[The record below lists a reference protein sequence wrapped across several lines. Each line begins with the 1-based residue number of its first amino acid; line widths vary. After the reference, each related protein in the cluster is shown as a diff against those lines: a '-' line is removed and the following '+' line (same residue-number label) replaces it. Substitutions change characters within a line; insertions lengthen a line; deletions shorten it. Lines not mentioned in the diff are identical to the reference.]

1 MNHIPIGASTKA
13 VWLAAIGAGLAFV
26 VEWAQSGTAPTWLA
40 AISGVLVLANNAFR
54 SWQSGQQIAIWT
66 MRTARRLRPSSTTT
80 QCPARRSGGR
90 CVVVAST

>member
-40 AISGVLVLANNAFR
+40 AISGVMVLANNAFR
-54 SWQSGQQIAIWT
+54 SWQSGQQIAYGGPAVDETQLIDEV
-66 MRTARRLRPSSTTT
+66 PSTPTDV
-80 QCPARRSGGR
+80 QAG
-90 CVVVAST
+90 

>member
-54 SWQSGQQIAIWT
+54 SWQSGQQIAYGGPAVDETQLIDEV
-66 MRTARRLRPSSTTT
+66 PSTPTDV
-80 QCPARRSGGR
+80 QAG
-90 CVVVAST
+90 